1 MMLEV
6 FARNTNNHIVVL
18 KGERESFRS
27 RQRSKTMDGLKVKP
41 MRFVSYK
48 EALKLSRKGRMFGP
62 FEFNTRSKL

>member
-1 MMLEV
+1 MLEV

-18 KGERESFRS
+18 KGERESFRC

-48 EALKLSRKGRMFGP
+48 EALKLCRKGRMFGP
-62 FEFNTRSKL
+62 FEFNTISKL